1 MSRPLLRRVC
11 AVSIT
16 TAAMTAVVAAPSPAM
31 AADMSFSRSSG
42 TVASTTWLE
51 MGELPAATGAPG
63 NAHFGELQVE
73 DLGRGRARAF
83 GIVYDVQ
90 CAEGAKP
97 YLPGGGH
104 GAPVPPSEE
113 APAEA
118 CTLELV
124 RFIEGGR
131 DLTFSIDRKLTKATL
146 TGSLAVNSGHGEGPT
161 GTPAVSITWNG
172 VGAGYSSTES
182 GSFTDEYYGTYSY
195 RYSFRGRDAAVA
207 AGSRIGPM
215 VFDDETGESSTGQL
229 GMYKQSSRSRG

>member
-1 MSRPLLRRVC
+1 MSRPVLRRAC

-16 TAAMTAVVAAPSPAM
+16 TAAMTAVVALPSPAL

-51 MGELPAATGAPG
+51 MGELPAATGVPG
-63 NAHFGELQVE
+63 NAHFGDLQVE

-90 CAEGAKP
+90 CEEGVTP

-104 GAPVPPSEE
+104 GEPVPPTEKE
-113 APAEA
+113 PAEQ

-124 RFIEGGR
+124 RFIEGGSG
-131 DLTFSIDRKLTKATL
+131 LTFSIDRKLTKATL
-146 TGSLAVNSGHGEGPT
+146 TGSLAVNSGHGQGPT

-172 VGAGYSSTES
+172 VGAAYSSTES
-182 GSFTDEYYGTYSY
+182 GSYTDDYGTYSY
-195 RYSFRGRDAAVA
+195 RYSFTGREAVVA
-207 AGSRIGPM
+207 SGSRIGPM
-215 VFDDETGESSTGQL
+215 VFDDEAGESSTGQL
-229 GMYKQSSRSRG
+229 GTYKQSSRSRG